1 MVSPYE
7 KLGED
12 FSSNVPAGCFSFGG
26 QEGDAATKVDGLRSD
41 NDACLSWIT
50 DGKICCLDRGL
61 VDFPGIHGG
70 R

>member
-1 MVSPYE
+1 M
-7 KLGED
+7 
-12 FSSNVPAGCFSFGG
+12 
-26 QEGDAATKVDGLRSD
+26 KVTLQRRWMFALRH
-41 NDACLSWIT
+41 ACLSWIT